1 MAEIFA
7 YSAIFLYLCTRKMGF
22 RSSVGLEQ
30 RPSKAWVLGSNPNG
44 ITFFIQRLCQNEEF
58 DAAFFVSKLKT
69 ILI

>member
-30 RPSKAWVLGSNPNG
+30 RPSKAWV
-44 ITFFIQRLCQNEEF
+44 
-58 DAAFFVSKLKT
+58 
-69 ILI
+69 

>member
-30 RPSKAWVLGSNPNG
+30 RPSKAWVYGSNPYG
-44 ITFFIQRLCQNEEF
+44 ITSKNPQEAVI
-58 DAAFFVSKLKT
+58 AACGFLHNQ
-69 ILI
+69 